1 LVNSLLIGHKKAGF
15 SMESEGTVVDYLQNG
30 FSTFRNNIIAVYAKP
45 FNVDSAGARGVVKT
59 YPDNPM
65 SSTDRT
71 NMINEAIQLVRN
83 KAESEGNTVLDSRD
97 AVGLTSPFDFTA
109 PNFLPSGTSPALSG
123 ADFTGLDSFFTTVT
137 YKGAFGSTDWTAGW
151 TNFNPKAA
159 TY

>member
-1 LVNSLLIGHKKAGF
+1 
-15 SMESEGTVVDYLQNG
+15 MESEGTVVDYLQNG
-30 FSTFRNNIIAVYAKP
+30 LSTFRNNIIAVYAKP

-83 KAESEGNTVLDSRD
+83 KAESEGNTVLASRD
-97 AVGLTSPFDFTA
+97 AVGLTSPFDFTG